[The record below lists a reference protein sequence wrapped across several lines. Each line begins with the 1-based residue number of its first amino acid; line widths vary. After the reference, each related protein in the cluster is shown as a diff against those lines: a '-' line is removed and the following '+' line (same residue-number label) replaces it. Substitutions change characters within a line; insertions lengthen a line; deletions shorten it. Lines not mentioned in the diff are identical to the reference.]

1 MVRKKVV
8 QFLFFFTLTLLIS
21 VFYFPFKHGI
31 NTQLEQYK
39 QNFLVNYEDKFN
51 IKIKYRSMSPTI
63 INSIKIRDFS
73 IEGTGD
79 RNFSF
84 NFEKISLFYRFN
96 PFKENNPFQLR
107 RILLKN
113 GEITLVMPDNQHSK
127 PINLDDILSETT
139 QLLNSYFPSGSIDLR
154 NIKVRLMMKNSSII
168 WEINQLSLNSG
179 NNRINFNQ
187 KGQLSIGD
195 EYNSEIQIRG
205 SSLMD
210 LSSFNA
216 VMDLKSLISPYVTL
230 NELSL
235 SLSRSEKEGWLV
247 RKVKD
252 KIPLDLSIGFNN
264 DIFNI
269 IYQSERFIPA
279 TIMNIGPSIKE
290 YEPWFNSEITG
301 GFSLSLSMDGE
312 NINYNTDLK
321 IKSDNKWIKPLAGGG
336 ISLDLNIEG
345 DREKTDIQN
354 LSLISP
360 KGNISYRGSLGISQK
375 KINGVFNIKNFIL
388 PTGSLFSSLIYLDS
402 QENTLNIQTRNS
414 GINNIPIGD
423 LSGLGEILWD
433 EKQILANLIYQ
444 GELAENFGIDIY
456 ADFSSTL
463 SLLSWF
469 DIESL
474 DIDRILKIYNP
485 ELSIT
490 RLSSILKDSSVT
502 SSGTI
507 EYNRGI
513 NINIDHCLFESP
525 QYKLAFK
532 GYGKGEQLFFSDISL
547 INGENSLDGSLKI
560 DLADDLNGLFRFSL
574 NGFYYDLNLKWLK
587 DRREI
592 FLSGSHGIE
601 GYLSYLHGNLSF
613 FSLQSKELPF
623 SWEEYEGR
631 LNLSLSGSFRNNDLL
646 INLGENL
653 LYIDSSPFA
662 SSGELSFSG
671 MMDKGLIQ
679 LSRLNWTDEYST
691 LNGTGMFNVPV
702 DYSELFNGWITLI
715 SSKKEKYKLV
725 FSQNDKG
732 LSAFLSLENFILERL
747 PLENTKGIAN
757 AELKGENLLN
767 DPSLTGEFNVD
778 LDSGGSLGG
787 LLIFD
792 KKRLTLSS
800 INGNWKKTN
809 LSNGLLSFDMI
820 KGKLN
825 ISAGLNGILAKEAWK
840 TGLVASFDMDQIDK
854 LLESDLSGYIKLEE
868 IYHGNSALS
877 PGLTF
882 HFLKKD
888 RDYYLYNSDR
898 DVLNLLYNGDSG
910 SITALSQKFLPLS
923 FYLQGYIK
931 KDSISLDLT
940 DMEMDLTKLNL
951 FMPLDKISSKK
962 IVEFDQG
969 VFSGNLNVSGNPLEP
984 IFNGQ
989 FNLAPLKL
997 NTAYSVKEKGVTQAQ
1012 IVIKDNQLNI
1022 PYFEMNIGTTGLFG
1036 AQAEVLFQG
1045 LKLEEYSFDFSL
1057 KGRNGGSVPIVY
1069 LIKGLAL
1076 NGEAQGDVSLYGAGK
1091 QNFIDGDILIDKMV
1105 LSLVPGSSKKRE
1117 RSLNPMDLQ
1126 VDVTFTTGK
1135 DVSMVIPN
1143 EDFHFV
1149 KASLD
1154 INQELNLKLN
1164 NIPRT
1169 FSLNGD
1175 FSIRQGDI
1183 AYFDKSFYLTQGK
1196 VTFKEDQN
1204 EFNPLLSLNAETI
1217 VTYKGAEVTLMID
1230 YNGTLFGDFDPNFS
1244 SIPSFT
1250 EREIL
1255 AMLEPYQADDSA
1267 SLALAL
1273 GAYVDK
1279 YTFSAPFEEGLKK
1292 ALNVDLVTI
1301 ETGLL
1306 KNILEDQ
1313 FNYGQGVYTNS
1324 SSQYNIARYLDGTF
1338 LNVGKYISKDLF
1350 VSGGLNLDYNAN
1362 QTFMGGMGLD
1372 FNITFE
1378 METPFFNLGWTYLP
1392 DDLDNLN
1399 SSEGFIS
1406 DTGITIN
1413 FRL

>member
-113 GEITLVMPDNQHSK
+113 GEITLVMPDNQHSE

-360 KGNISYRGSLGISQK
+360 KGNISYKGSLGISQK

-679 LSRLNWTDEYST
+679 LCS
-691 LNGTGMFNVPV
+691 F
-702 DYSELFNGWITLI
+702 
-715 SSKKEKYKLV
+715 KL
-725 FSQNDKG
+725 
-732 LSAFLSLENFILERL
+732 
-747 PLENTKGIAN
+747 
-757 AELKGENLLN
+757 
-767 DPSLTGEFNVD
+767 
-778 LDSGGSLGG
+778 
-787 LLIFD
+787 
-792 KKRLTLSS
+792 
-800 INGNWKKTN
+800 
-809 LSNGLLSFDMI
+809 
-820 KGKLN
+820 
-825 ISAGLNGILAKEAWK
+825 
-840 TGLVASFDMDQIDK
+840 
-854 LLESDLSGYIKLEE
+854 
-868 IYHGNSALS
+868 
-877 PGLTF
+877 
-882 HFLKKD
+882 D
-888 RDYYLYNSDR
+888 R
-898 DVLNLLYNGDSG
+898 
-910 SITALSQKFLPLS
+910 
-923 FYLQGYIK
+923 
-931 KDSISLDLT
+931 
-940 DMEMDLTKLNL
+940 
-951 FMPLDKISSKK
+951 
-962 IVEFDQG
+962 
-969 VFSGNLNVSGNPLEP
+969 
-984 IFNGQ
+984 
-989 FNLAPLKL
+989 
-997 NTAYSVKEKGVTQAQ
+997 
-1012 IVIKDNQLNI
+1012 
-1022 PYFEMNIGTTGLFG
+1022 
-1036 AQAEVLFQG
+1036 
-1045 LKLEEYSFDFSL
+1045 
-1057 KGRNGGSVPIVY
+1057 
-1069 LIKGLAL
+1069 
-1076 NGEAQGDVSLYGAGK
+1076 
-1091 QNFIDGDILIDKMV
+1091 
-1105 LSLVPGSSKKRE
+1105 
-1117 RSLNPMDLQ
+1117 
-1126 VDVTFTTGK
+1126 
-1135 DVSMVIPN
+1135 
-1143 EDFHFV
+1143 
-1149 KASLD
+1149 
-1154 INQELNLKLN
+1154 
-1164 NIPRT
+1164 
-1169 FSLNGD
+1169 
-1175 FSIRQGDI
+1175 
-1183 AYFDKSFYLTQGK
+1183 
-1196 VTFKEDQN
+1196 
-1204 EFNPLLSLNAETI
+1204 
-1217 VTYKGAEVTLMID
+1217 
-1230 YNGTLFGDFDPNFS
+1230 
-1244 SIPSFT
+1244 
-1250 EREIL
+1250 
-1255 AMLEPYQADDSA
+1255 
-1267 SLALAL
+1267 
-1273 GAYVDK
+1273 
-1279 YTFSAPFEEGLKK
+1279 
-1292 ALNVDLVTI
+1292 
-1301 ETGLL
+1301 
-1306 KNILEDQ
+1306 
-1313 FNYGQGVYTNS
+1313 
-1324 SSQYNIARYLDGTF
+1324 
-1338 LNVGKYISKDLF
+1338 
-1350 VSGGLNLDYNAN
+1350 
-1362 QTFMGGMGLD
+1362 
-1372 FNITFE
+1372 
-1378 METPFFNLGWTYLP
+1378 
-1392 DDLDNLN
+1392 
-1399 SSEGFIS
+1399 
-1406 DTGITIN
+1406 
-1413 FRL
+1413 